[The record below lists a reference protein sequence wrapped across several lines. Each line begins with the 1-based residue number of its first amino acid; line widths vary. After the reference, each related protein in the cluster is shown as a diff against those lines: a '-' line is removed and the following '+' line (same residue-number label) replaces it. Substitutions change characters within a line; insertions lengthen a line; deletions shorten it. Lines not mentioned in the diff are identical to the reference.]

1 MCGSG
6 TSLLIAIFA
15 SFAPSCYHC
24 PQQRHRLQGH
34 TLFQPILILPFFP
47 FTLTPLPPCFLAS
60 RPLPSRL
67 LPKLPSIRPTAFL
80 STASSLKSATR
91 YQATR
96 RTSRSFACA
105 QNQLSPT
112 SSAYPTVPSRRSL
125 QTSPNFHEEAQ
136 RLSQYLA
143 QSKVGVTELNSLLS
157 ALARPPIK
165 SSRAE
170 DPVVRS
176 QRKARFN
183 ALLDTFHSAT
193 VCSAEETEATLEAHF
208 NHFAQDALHLPSSPH
223 VVLQGI
229 ASSMTEP
236 SLNTTGNAAASSS
249 SAEAISETNPGKLV
263 SAAAIAKPFVDS
275 ITSQIESRVA
285 TGKRRPRLVGILA
298 TPSPPSIAYAEWTK
312 KACESVGMEFDIW
325 RTWDQAEGAEPP
337 SEDDK
342 KPGLEDDVEDL
353 IIAANA
359 DETVDGIM
367 VYFPVFGGRQD
378 TYLSQIIKPSKDVEG
393 LSFSFAWNL
402 YHNVRWIAPSQLG
415 GAPGATA
422 EGNVLT
428 QHEKEQVTASLQGK
442 SHDHSLG
449 NDEAV
454 PPGLVKG
461 ILPCTPLA
469 IVKCLEAMG
478 VYDRSLPY
486 GDRLRGKT
494 ITVINRSEVV
504 GRPLAALLAND
515 GARVFSVDL
524 DSIQEFSKRGQ
535 SSNEQT
541 GEQEAPHVPSKAV
554 RAARER
560 NASSRVR
567 PHHIVRPSPLQ
578 DQASCVAASSI
589 IISGV
594 PSANFKVST
603 DSINPGSVVVNF
615 SSEKNFEKDVRR
627 RAAVY
632 LPAVGKMTCTML
644 QRNLLR
650 LVEAKDMIEDG
661 SGR

>member
-1 MCGSG
+1 MAQS
-6 TSLLIAIFA
+6 IN
-15 SFAPSCYHC
+15 
-24 PQQRHRLQGH
+24 
-34 TLFQPILILPFFP
+34 
-47 FTLTPLPPCFLAS
+47 
-60 RPLPSRL
+60 
-67 LPKLPSIRPTAFL
+67 LPSIRPTAFL

-91 YQATR
+91 YNGTLRGLASFKDSR
-96 RTSRSFACA
+96 RPTDPA
-105 QNQLSPT
+105 LS
-112 SSAYPTVPSRRSL
+112 AVPSRRSL
-125 QTSPNFHEEAQ
+125 QSSPNYHEEAQ
-136 RLSQYLA
+136 RLSQHLA

-165 SSRAE
+165 SSRSE
-170 DPVVRS
+170 DPVVRF

-193 VCSAEETEATLEAHF
+193 VCSAEETEATLEEHF
-208 NHFAQDALHLPSSPH
+208 NQFAQDALHLPSSPH

-236 SLNTTGNAAASSS
+236 SLNTTGNAGASS

-275 ITSQIESRVA
+275 ITSQIESRV
-285 TGKRRPRLVGILA
+285 TSGKRRPRLVGILA

-442 SHDHSLG
+442 NHDHSLG

-524 DSIQEFSKRGQ
+524 DSIQEFSKRGRSG
-535 SSNEQT
+535 SSEQA

-554 RAARER
+554 RSARER

-594 PSANFKVST
+594 PSANFKVPT